1 MANIFREPLTLIQ
14 GTGVIVN
21 PNNTPVRGQKNPS
34 QTITISIGQ
43 DLSTNSNIVFSK
55 ITSTNQE
62 FKIKQYTI
70 KPNALTG
77 SINLLGSL
85 TLTDELTVGT
95 DMSVLGTVT
104 AQKIESQ
111 LTQSVTMFESGSTIF
126 GDSLDDTHIFS
137 GSLNISGSLRL
148 NNYSITEV
156 SNDTSLTDG
165 SSIHTITENATKSYI
180 DGTDYENFQ
189 TYLRKCFAH
198 TGSFVNS
205 ATSSFTAV
213 TASAPSGI
221 TSTSENDFMFFING
235 QMIEHD
241 GVSIQQTA
249 STFLLKLDS
258 SSVGYDL
265 ENSDEVVAWGKFN
278 A

>member
-14 GTGVIVN
+14 GTGVTIT
-21 PNNTPVRGQKNPS
+21 PNNTPLRAESREVVTIAIGNEVSTTSNPLF
-34 QTITISIGQ
+34 
-43 DLSTNSNIVFSK
+43 LSLTNTAQQFQI
-55 ITSTNQE
+55 NQ
-62 FKIKQYTI
+62 YLI
-70 KPNALTG
+70 KPNSLTG
-77 SINLLGSL
+77 SINLLGGLDTS
-85 TLTDELTVGT
+85 TSLTVGG
-95 DMSVLGTVT
+95 DMTVLGTTTV
-104 AQKIESQ
+104 QKIESE
-111 LTQSVTMFESGSTIF
+111 LTQSFTIFDSGSSIF
-126 GDSLDDTHIFS
+126 GDTSDDSHRFS
-137 GSLNISGSLRL
+137 GSFSPSGSISL
-148 NNYSITEV
+148 NNYSVHNI
-156 SNDTSLTDG
+156 SNDTSMTDG
-165 SSIHTITENATKSYI
+165 SATEIITENVAKTYI
-180 DGTDYENFQ
+180 DNTGHENFQ

-265 ENSDEVVAWGKFN
+265 ENSDDVVAWGKFN

>member
-1 MANIFREPLTLIQ
+1 MT
-14 GTGVIVN
+14 
-21 PNNTPVRGQKNPS
+21 
-34 QTITISIGQ
+34 
-43 DLSTNSNIVFSK
+43 
-55 ITSTNQE
+55 
-62 FKIKQYTI
+62 
-70 KPNALTG
+70 
-77 SINLLGSL
+77 
-85 TLTDELTVGT
+85 
-95 DMSVLGTVT
+95 VLGTTTV
-104 AQKIESQ
+104 QKIESE
-111 LTQSVTMFESGSTIF
+111 LTQSFTIFDSGSSIF
-126 GDSLDDTHIFS
+126 GDTSDDSHRFS
-137 GSLNISGSLRL
+137 GSFSPSGSISL
-148 NNYSITEV
+148 NNYSVHNI
-156 SNDTSLTDG
+156 SNDTSMTDV
-165 SSIHTITENATKSYI
+165 SATEIITENVAKTYI
-180 DGTDYENFQ
+180 DNTGHENFQ